1 MENNIINFVNIQKK
15 KGDYFMNK
23 LSKEKMLF
31 IESKTQ
37 SLLKDVDFEKSPYVD
52 IVSLVK
58 KDRFTVEPKDMDI
71 DTTGC
76 LLVNNDE
83 TNKERIIMVNTK
95 FKNPDN
101 EEDVVFKKSRFI
113 TAHEYG
119 HFILHKKD
127 GYPIYAHRDTDY
139 REDEIE
145 LEADYFARSLLMPL
159 DKFKMYY
166 NAINEIGNGDEVFTV
181 AVLSRLFKVTKN
193 KVKKRV
199 EDITILG

>member
-1 MENNIINFVNIQKK
+1 MENNIINFVNIQRK
-15 KGDYFMNK
+15 KGDYSMNK
-23 LSKEKMLF
+23 LNKEKMLF

-58 KDRFTVEPKDMDI
+58 KDGFNVEPKDMDI

-83 TNKERIIMVNTK
+83 ANKERIIMVNTK

-119 HFILHKKD
+119 HFILHKED
-127 GYPIYAHRDTDY
+127 GHPIYAHRDTDH
-139 REDEIE
+139 REDDIE

-159 DKFKMYY
+159 DNFKMYY

-181 AVLSRLFKVTKN
+181 TVLSRLFKVTKN

-199 EDITILG
+199 EDITVLG

>member
-1 MENNIINFVNIQKK
+1 MENNIINFVNIQRK
-15 KGDYFMNK
+15 KGDYSMNK
-23 LSKEKMLF
+23 LNKEKMLF

-58 KDRFTVEPKDMDI
+58 KDGFNVEPKDMDI

-83 TNKERIIMVNTK
+83 ANKERIIMVNTK

-119 HFILHKKD
+119 HFILHKED
-127 GYPIYAHRDTDY
+127 GHLIYAHRDTDH
-139 REDEIE
+139 REDDIE

-159 DKFKMYY
+159 DNFKMYY

-181 AVLSRLFKVTKN
+181 TVLSRLFKVTKN

>member
-1 MENNIINFVNIQKK
+1 MENNIINFVNIQRK
-15 KGDYFMNK
+15 KGDYSMNK
-23 LSKEKMLF
+23 LNKEKMLF

-58 KDRFTVEPKDMDI
+58 KDGFNVEPKDMDI

-83 TNKERIIMVNTK
+83 ANKERIIMVNTK

-119 HFILHKKD
+119 HFILHKED
-127 GYPIYAHRDTDY
+127 GHPIYAHRDTDH
-139 REDEIE
+139 RKDDIE

-159 DKFKMYY
+159 DNFKMYY

-181 AVLSRLFKVTKN
+181 TVLSRLFKVTKN

>member
-1 MENNIINFVNIQKK
+1 M
-15 KGDYFMNK
+15 
-23 LSKEKMLF
+23 
-31 IESKTQ
+31 
-37 SLLKDVDFEKSPYVD
+37 
-52 IVSLVK
+52 
-58 KDRFTVEPKDMDI
+58 
-71 DTTGC
+71 
-76 LLVNNDE
+76 VNNDE
-83 TNKERIIMVNTK
+83 ANKERIIMVNTK

-119 HFILHKKD
+119 HFILHKED
-127 GYPIYAHRDTDY
+127 GHPIYAHRDTDH
-139 REDEIE
+139 REDDIE

-159 DKFKMYY
+159 DNFKMYY

-181 AVLSRLFKVTKN
+181 TVLSRLFKVTKN

>member
-101 EEDVVFKKSRFI
+101 EEDVVFKKVD
-113 TAHEYG
+113 
-119 HFILHKKD
+119 L
-127 GYPIYAHRDTDY
+127 
-139 REDEIE
+139 
-145 LEADYFARSLLMPL
+145 
-159 DKFKMYY
+159 
-166 NAINEIGNGDEVFTV
+166 
-181 AVLSRLFKVTKN
+181 
-193 KVKKRV
+193 
-199 EDITILG
+199 

>member
-1 MENNIINFVNIQKK
+1 MENNIINFVNIQRK
-15 KGDYFMNK
+15 KGDYSMNK
-23 LSKEKMLF
+23 LNKEKMLF

-58 KDRFTVEPKDMDI
+58 KDGFNVEPKDMDI

-83 TNKERIIMVNTK
+83 ANKERIIMVNTK

-119 HFILHKKD
+119 HFILHKED
-127 GYPIYAHRDTDY
+127 GHPIYAHRDTDH
-139 REDEIE
+139 REDDIE

-159 DKFKMYY
+159 DNFKMYY

-181 AVLSRLFKVTKN
+181 TVLSRLFKVTKN